1 MEDGMPL
8 LEFRDIS
15 YTYPGSKRPALRGL
29 SLSIEEGEY
38 VALVGRNG
46 SGKSTLIRLLDG
58 LRLPTAGEAS
68 ILGLDPR
75 DPANAR
81 ALRSAVALVFQ
92 APLDQIVS
100 SVVEEDCAFGP
111 ENLGLPRA
119 EIEGRVARALEAVG
133 LGALRRRQSLFLS
146 AGQQQRLAIAGALAM
161 EPRCMAFDEATAML
175 DPQARAEVLDLMD
188 SLNAKGMTIVHATH
202 DMAEAARARRV
213 VLLEEGRIVY
223 DGAPAGLFLS
233 RDGGEPPALSR
244 GLGLPPAAMAALAL
258 GLEALPG
265 ERLPALAARIANA
278 GRGKEASAP
287 RAAVA
292 PQATPAPPPGA
303 KPPAASPC
311 AAAAATGA
319 SPGQRTSFIVG
330 DAGYSYLKG
339 TANEVKALEG
349 VSMSLAAGS
358 MTALVGRTGS
368 GKSTILQLLDGLAF
382 PSAGCVLAFGEETA
396 AKSTDLR
403 RLRMKA
409 PLAIQRPESALFEV
423 YAGDDVAFGPRNQG
437 LSGKALVERVKSAME
452 ELGLPFEAYRD
463 RGTRGLSG
471 GEKRRLALAGILA
484 LEPEAFLLDEPTSA
498 LDPATRSS
506 VLGLVR
512 SLAEAGRTAVFATHS
527 MEEAAM
533 ADSVAVV
540 AEGRLAAFGSPA
552 EIFYDRYDPA
562 WGIGRPFA
570 CELALELR
578 RLGLPLAPEAR
589 PLDLASLVAA
599 LGSPDGAV
607 DGEGGRP

>member
-1 MEDGMPL
+1 MPL
-8 LEFRDIS
+8 IEFQDIS
-15 YTYPGSKRPALRGL
+15 YTYPGSKQAALDSL

-58 LRLPTAGEAS
+58 LRLPTRGEAS
-68 ILGLDPR
+68 ILDLDPR

-81 ALRSAVALVFQ
+81 ALRSAIALVFQ

-119 EIEGRVARALEAVG
+119 EIEGRVASALTAVG
-133 LGALRRRQSLFLS
+133 LGDLRRRQSLFLS

-161 EPRCMAFDEATAML
+161 APRCIAFDEATAML

-213 VLLEEGRIVY
+213 VLLESGRIVY
-223 DGAPAGLFLS
+223 DGAPSGLFLAQEC
-233 RDGGEPPALSR
+233 REPPALER

-265 ERLPALAARIANA
+265 EKLPALAARIAGA
-278 GRGKEASAP
+278 RRGQAASAP
-287 RAAVA
+287 AAATCAAEVPAVA
-292 PQATPAPPPGA
+292 PQAATPV
-303 KPPAASPC
+303 AADRRPV
-311 AAAAATGA
+311 
-319 SPGQRTSFIVG
+319 FVVG
-330 DAGYSYLKG
+330 DAGYFYLKG

-358 MTALVGRTGS
+358 VTALVGRTGS

-382 PSAGCVLAFGEETA
+382 PSAGCVMAFGEDTV
-396 AKSTDLR
+396 AKATDLR

-437 LSGKALVERVKSAME
+437 LSGKALVARVKSAME
-452 ELGLPFEAYRD
+452 KLGLPFEEYRD

-484 LEPEAFLLDEPTSA
+484 LEPEALLLDEPTSA
-498 LDPATRSS
+498 LDPATRAS
-506 VLGLVR
+506 VLDLVR
-512 SLAEAGRTAVFATHS
+512 SLAAAGRTVVFATHS

-540 AEGRLAAFGSPA
+540 AGGRLAAFGSPA
-552 EIFYDRYDPA
+552 ELFYDRYDPA

-570 CELALELR
+570 CELTLELR
-578 RLGLPLAPEAR
+578 RLGIPLAPDAH
-589 PLDLASLVAA
+589 PLDIASLVTAFAA
-599 LGSPDGAV
+599 AHGVAAAGAGV
-607 DGEGGRP
+607 GGRA

>member
-1 MEDGMPL
+1 MPL
-8 LEFRDIS
+8 LEFHDIS
-15 YTYPGSKRPALRGL
+15 YTYPGSRQAALDGL

-75 DPANAR
+75 DPGNAR
-81 ALRSAVALVFQ
+81 ILRSAVALVFQ

-119 EIEGRVARALEAVG
+119 EIEGRVAAALAAAG
-133 LGALRRRQSLFLS
+133 LGDLRRRQSLFLS

-161 EPRCMAFDEATAML
+161 APRCIAFDEATAML
-175 DPQARAEVLDLMD
+175 DPQARAEVLGLMD

-202 DMAEAARARRV
+202 DMAEAARARRII
-213 VLLEEGRIVY
+213 LLEAGRIAY
-223 DGAPAGLFLS
+223 DGAPAGLFLAQ
-233 RDGGEPPALSR
+233 GGAEPLALGR

-265 ERLPALAARIANA
+265 EKLPALAARIADA
-278 GRGKEASAP
+278 GRGAVSGLPVAAAPTDLPEAAQAAPAPGAASADG
-287 RAAVA
+287 RHAFV
-292 PQATPAPPPGA
+292 
-303 KPPAASPC
+303 
-311 AAAAATGA
+311 
-319 SPGQRTSFIVG
+319 VG
-330 DAGYSYLKG
+330 DAGYSYLRG

-349 VSMSLAAGS
+349 VSMSLAAGTI
-358 MTALVGRTGS
+358 TALVGRTGS

-382 PSAGCVLAFGEETA
+382 PSAGCVMALGEDTV

-403 RLRMKA
+403 RLRMRA

-437 LSGKALVERVKSAME
+437 LSGKLLVERVKSAME
-452 ELGLPFEAYRD
+452 KLGLPFEAYRD

-484 LEPEAFLLDEPTSA
+484 LEPEALLLDEPTSA
-498 LDPATRSS
+498 LDPATRAQ
-506 VLGLVR
+506 VLDLVR
-512 SLAEAGRTAVFATHS
+512 SLAASGRTVVYATHS

-540 AEGRLAAFGSPA
+540 ADGRLAAFGSPA
-552 EIFYDRYDPA
+552 ELFYDAFDPA

-578 RLGLPLAPEAR
+578 RLGIPLALEAR
-589 PLDLASLVAA
+589 PLDIASLVAA
-599 LGSPDGAV
+599 LGAANGAAN
-607 DGEGGRP
+607 GAAHGAGGRP